1 MVPGQSTRM
10 ANWLKHRA
18 GIDFLPMAWRYFAFV
33 VLQFAPEQGRLPS
46 TFFCRL
52 VMIEQT

>member
-1 MVPGQSTRM
+1 M
-10 ANWLKHRA
+10 ANWLQHRA

-46 TFFCRL
+46 TFFRRL

>member
-1 MVPGQSTRM
+1 MVPDQSTRM
-10 ANWLKHRA
+10 ANWLQHRA

-46 TFFCRL
+46 TFFRRL